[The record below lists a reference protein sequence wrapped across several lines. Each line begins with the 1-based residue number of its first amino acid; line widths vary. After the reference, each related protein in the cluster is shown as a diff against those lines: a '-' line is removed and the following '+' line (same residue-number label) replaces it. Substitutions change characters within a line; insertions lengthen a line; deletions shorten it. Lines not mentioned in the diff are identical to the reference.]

1 MILYIS
7 LALSAVSGITGSVY
21 LRAYLKQ
28 KEEKYT
34 RTQAAVYIAITAVL
48 FCAMGLMPLFLLED
62 DMTYYEMIRAQ
73 TAVLGLYF
81 PAIIDWKYKVIPN
94 KYLLVLL
101 GVTLLELSIE
111 ALWSSSTVGLTL
123 FNSLLGS
130 GICGTMF
137 LITNLVSHNSLGMGD
152 VKLMY
157 VLGLLTGLDDALG
170 GLFWALLFSLVTGV
184 VLMIAKKAKLKSKIP
199 MCPFFFFGFLTSNI
213 VYIITGM
220 VGG

>member
-1 MILYIS
+1 
-7 LALSAVSGITGSVY
+7 
-21 LRAYLKQ
+21 
-28 KEEKYT
+28 
-34 RTQAAVYIAITAVL
+34 
-48 FCAMGLMPLFLLED
+48 
-62 DMTYYEMIRAQ
+62 
-73 TAVLGLYF
+73 
-81 PAIIDWKYKVIPN
+81 
-94 KYLLVLL
+94 
-101 GVTLLELSIE
+101 
-111 ALWSSSTVGLTL
+111 
-123 FNSLLGS
+123 
-130 GICGTMF
+130 MF